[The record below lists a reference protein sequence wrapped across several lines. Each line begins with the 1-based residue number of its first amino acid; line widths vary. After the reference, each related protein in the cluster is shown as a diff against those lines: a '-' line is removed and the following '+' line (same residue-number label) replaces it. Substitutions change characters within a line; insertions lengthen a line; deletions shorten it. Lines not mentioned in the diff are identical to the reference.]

1 MSFNKATEC
10 MSCRKVFDQEKCSKE
25 MNICPFTNT
34 YVGAICKGCRYQ
46 RIVKC
51 QTLPVIFHNFR
62 GYDGHI
68 ILKHGIE
75 KMKHWKLSVIA
86 QTNEKFMTLRADV
99 PVSTRKDLSLTYFQ
113 LVFLDSFQFMASS
126 LSALVQN
133 LKSIPITQHLKE
145 EYPLLH
151 DETLNRKGVFPYS
164 YLNSLERLNETCLPS
179 IEAFTNDLSG
189 AKCSESDYEHAQKA

>member
-1 MSFNKATEC
+1 MVHRLHGIQQSFRYQQQDLSEEDVKSFAKATEC

-25 MNICPFTNT
+25 MNMCPITNT
-34 YVGAICKGCRYQ
+34 YSGAMCKGCRYP

-86 QTNEKFMTLRADV
+86 QTNEKFMTL
-99 PVSTRKDLSLTYFQ
+99 P
-113 LVFLDSFQFMASS
+113 
-126 LSALVQN
+126 
-133 LKSIPITQHLKE
+133 
-145 EYPLLH
+145 
-151 DETLNRKGVFPYS
+151 FPFDII
-164 YLNSLERLNETCLPS
+164 R
-179 IEAFTNDLSG
+179 F
-189 AKCSESDYEHAQKA
+189 